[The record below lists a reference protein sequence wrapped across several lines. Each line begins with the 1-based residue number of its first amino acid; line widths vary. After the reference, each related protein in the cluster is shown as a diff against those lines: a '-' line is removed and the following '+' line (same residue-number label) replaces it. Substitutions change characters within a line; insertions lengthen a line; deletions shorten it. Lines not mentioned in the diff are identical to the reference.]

1 MGISSGWIWGAVS
14 IWLGVEKGGEDVN
27 IVVCLKQIPD
37 LQQIRIKDRR
47 PLLEGAPLIFGDMD
61 KSALEEAVRI
71 KEKAKGTKVT
81 ALAMGGAK
89 LKDGIKEALA
99 IGADEAVLLMD
110 PPFAG
115 SDTMGTAR
123 ALAKA
128 IEKLGEHDLILCG
141 EGSTDNYSG
150 QVGPRL
156 AELLDLPQITYVRE
170 LEIEGNKL
178 KAVRNM
184 EESFEVVETELPALV
199 TVADEINQ
207 PRLASLRDILKAA
220 RKPVQEWT
228 AADLGL
234 SEGEVGAKGSAIETV
249 SNLAPEQ
256 ERKQVVFK
264 GDLDEVTENLVNA
277 LTKEGVLGR

>member
-1 MGISSGWIWGAVS
+1 M
-14 IWLGVEKGGEDVN
+14 N

-37 LQQIRIKDRR
+37 LQQIRIKGRK

-71 KEKAKGTKVT
+71 KERTEGTKVI
-81 ALAMGGAK
+81 ALALGGAK

-110 PPFAG
+110 PLFDG

-123 ALAKA
+123 VLAKA
-128 IEKLGEHDLILCG
+128 IERIGEYDLILCG

-156 AELLDLPQITYVRE
+156 AEILDLPQITYVRE
-170 LEIEGNKL
+170 LEIEDGKIR
-178 KAVRNM
+178 AVRNM
-184 EESFEVVETELPALV
+184 EESFEVVEADLPALV

-207 PRLASLRDILKAA
+207 PRLASLRDILRAA

-234 SEGEVGAKGSAIETV
+234 SEDEVGAKGSAIEVV

-256 ERKQVVFK
+256 ERKQVVFE
-264 GDLDEVTENLVNA
+264 GDLDEVVEDLVNA

>member
-1 MGISSGWIWGAVS
+1 M
-14 IWLGVEKGGEDVN
+14 N

-37 LQQIRIKDRR
+37 LQQIRIKDRK

-61 KSALEEAVRI
+61 KNALEEAVRL
-71 KEKAKGTKVT
+71 KEKLVLSEAEGVEGTKVT
-81 ALAMGGAK
+81 ALAMGRAK

-110 PPFAG
+110 PLFAG
-115 SDTMGTAR
+115 SDSMGTAKT
-123 ALAKA
+123 LAKA
-128 IEKLGEHDLILCG
+128 IEKIGEYDLILCG

-150 QVGPRL
+150 QMGPRL
-156 AELLDLPQITYVRE
+156 AEILDLPQITYVRE
-170 LEIEGNKL
+170 LEVEDNRI

-199 TVADEINQ
+199 TVANEINQ

-228 AADLGL
+228 AADLRL
-234 SEGEVGAKGSAIETV
+234 SEDEVGAKGAVMEVV

>member
-1 MGISSGWIWGAVS
+1 M
-14 IWLGVEKGGEDVN
+14 N

-37 LQQIRIKDRR
+37 LQQIRIKDRK

-61 KSALEEAVRI
+61 KNALEEAVRL
-71 KEKAKGTKVT
+71 KEKVEGTKVT
-81 ALAMGGAK
+81 ALAMGKAK

-99 IGADEAVLLMD
+99 IGADEAVLLID
-110 PPFAG
+110 PAFAG
-115 SDTMGTAR
+115 SDTLCTAK

-128 IEKLGEHDLILCG
+128 IEKIGEYDLILCG

-150 QVGPRL
+150 QMGPRL
-156 AELLDLPQITYVRE
+156 AEILDLPQITYVRE
-170 LEIEGNKL
+170 LEVEGKKI

-199 TVADEINQ
+199 TVAAEINK

-220 RKPVQEWT
+220 RKPVQEWKV
-228 AADLGL
+228 ADLGL
-234 SEGEVGAKGSAIETV
+234 SEDDVGTKGSVMEIV

-256 ERKQVVFK
+256 ERKQVIFE

>member
-1 MGISSGWIWGAVS
+1 M
-14 IWLGVEKGGEDVN
+14 N

-37 LQQIRIKDRR
+37 LQQIRIKDRK
-47 PLLEGAPLIFGDMD
+47 PLVEGAPLIFGDMD

-71 KEKAKGTKVT
+71 KERAEGTKVT
-81 ALAMGGAK
+81 ALALGGAK
-89 LKDGIKEALA
+89 LKDGIKQALA
-99 IGADEAVLLMD
+99 IGADEAVLLTD
-110 PPFAG
+110 PLFAG
-115 SDTMGTAR
+115 SDTLCKAR
-123 ALAKA
+123 ALARA
-128 IEKLGEHDLILCG
+128 VEKIGEYDLILCG

-156 AELLDLPQITYVRE
+156 AEILDLPQITYVRE
-170 LEIEGNKL
+170 LEIEDHKI

-228 AADLGL
+228 PADLGL
-234 SEGEVGAKGSAIETV
+234 SEDEVGDKGSATEMV

-256 ERKQVVFK
+256 ERKQEVFE
-264 GDLDEVTENLVNA
+264 GDLDEVVENLVNA
-277 LTKEGVLGR
+277 LTREGVLGR